1 MPVYRVDANLCCKC
15 KCTRWFTTHDMFH
28 NLILKGISVDYY
40 CRCKMMIP
48 SHDVHYCGVS
58 DDNIKNNYNLN
69 DPEDARVLHYLFSFA
84 IVKGFDCCVYPVEQT
99 VYATNA

>member
-15 KCTRWFTTHDMFH
+15 KCTRWFTTHDMYH
-28 NLILKGISVDYY
+28 NLILKGVSDDYG

-48 SHDVHYCGVS
+48 SHDVYYCRA
-58 DDNIKNNYNLN
+58 DDKLKASYDLNNS
-69 DPEDARVLHYLFSFA
+69 EDARALNYLFSFA
-84 IVKGFDCCVYPVEQT
+84 VVKDFDRCHYPVEQI